1 MTHLS
6 RLGPDIF
13 IADGESVPFYGCP
26 YPTRMVVVRLEDGD
40 LWVWSPIELT
50 RELELEL
57 DALGPVRHLVAPNKL
72 HHLYLGDW
80 LYVWPEARVYAAPG
94 LAKKRPDLAFT
105 AELDDEPLAAW
116 APVID
121 QCVVR
126 GSPVMEEVVFFH
138 RPSGT
143 LIVADLIENM
153 DPEHFKPWQRVV
165 GRFAGV
171 LAPDGTAPVDWRMT
185 FLFGKSRARDAVQRI
200 LTWQPARVV
209 MAHGRPVA
217 QDVDEFLRRSFAW
230 VLGRDPSA
238 ARKLLGR
245 RDRDWTDNEG

>member
-1 MTHLS
+1 MKQLS

-13 IADGESVPFYGCP
+13 IADGESVPFYGSP
-26 YPTRMVVVRLEDGD
+26 YPTRMVVVRLETGD
-40 LWVWSPIELT
+40 LWVWSPIDLT
-50 RELELEL
+50 RELEREL
-57 DALGPVRHLVAPNKL
+57 RELGPVRHLVAPNKL

-80 LYVWPEARVYAAPG
+80 LYVWPEAHLHAAPG
-94 LAKKRPDLAFT
+94 LVKKRPDLEFT
-105 AELDDEPLAAW
+105 TVLGDESHPAW

-121 QCVVR
+121 QCVAR

-153 DPEHFKPWQRVV
+153 DPEHFRPWQRVV

-185 FLFGKSRARDAVQRI
+185 FLFGRSRAREAVQRI
-200 LTWQPARVV
+200 LTWQPERVV
-209 MAHGRPVA
+209 MAHGRWVDENVA
-217 QDVDEFLRRSFAW
+217 EFLRRAFSW
-230 VLGRDPSA
+230 LLGRDQRPGQK
-238 ARKLLGR
+238 RLGR
-245 RDRDWTDNEG
+245 RGRDSNDNAD